1 MRIETMHYQ
10 RVTVNGELTV
20 VPSTHMEGADGTWY
34 VFTDTMDD
42 GHEFGIQLDVV
53 PAQALLPV
61 AFERQGRR
69 AMDDYRRKYN
79 VEHP

>member
-1 MRIETMHYQ
+1 MNIEMMHYQ
-10 RVTVNGELTV
+10 RVTVNGEPTV
-20 VPSTHMEGADGTWY
+20 IPFPTMEGAHGTWY
-34 VFTDTMDD
+34 VFTDTMPD

-53 PAQALLPV
+53 PAQAMIEP